1 MTAHISVP
9 LDEEQKARFEAIA
22 EARQE
27 PLASVVAEALTDYL
41 DYDTWFRA
49 QVAEGMAAVEAGDVH
64 DFDEFEQ
71 EMRAYMAA
79 HLAVSQSQR

>member
-1 MTAHISVP
+1 MTVQISVP

-27 PLASVVAEALTDYL
+27 PLAAVVAEALTDYL

-49 QVAEGMAAVEAGDVH
+49 QVAEGMASVAAGDVR
-64 DFDEFEQ
+64 DFDEFER
-71 EMRAYMAA
+71 EMREMMAKRIA
-79 HLAVSQSQR
+79 ESEA